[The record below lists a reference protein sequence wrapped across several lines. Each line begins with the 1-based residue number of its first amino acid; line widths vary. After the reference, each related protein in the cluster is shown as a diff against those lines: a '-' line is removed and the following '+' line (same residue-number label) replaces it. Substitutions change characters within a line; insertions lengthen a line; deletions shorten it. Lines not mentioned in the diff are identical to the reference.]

1 MDELTF
7 SVSQIAR
14 SMGAARDT
22 VSRKLA
28 AAGVEPAGERN
39 GFPVYGLAAIVAA
52 FTTHGAKTQ
61 DPDQMPAFERR
72 AWVASERDRLK
83 LEIDRGNSITRERF
97 EDAYHGLVKVLVRG
111 LVTLGDRLERDK
123 RVSSDVLEYLE
134 NAIGDLRD
142 ELAAAVLASGVSDE
156 SAVGHCGRSAL
167 VSDEGTEGPTN

>member
-1 MDELTF
+1 MTF
-7 SVSQIAR
+7 SISQIA
-14 SMGAARDT
+14 SAMQAD
-22 VSRKLA
+22 RKTISKRLA
-28 AAGVEPAGERN
+28 AIGARPAGERK
-39 GFPVYGLAAIVAA
+39 GFPVYGLATIVQA
-52 FTTHGAKTQ
+52 FTATAKTQ
-61 DPDQMPAFERR
+61 DPDQMGAFERR
-72 AWVASERDRLK
+72 AWIASERDRLK